1 MELSEAAKSCK
12 PFGWLEVKAGHKQ
25 KADMRLLVGDED
37 GAPQEA
43 SRNWGH

>member
-12 PFGWLEVKAGHKQ
+12 PFGWLEVKAGGSKQ
-25 KADMRLLVGDED
+25 KANMRLLVGDE
-37 GAPQEA
+37 A